1 MDMGFVFIVSWVMA
15 RCGKCPVVSWSWP
28 SFKIG
33 IDQVCIHLVAPDFQT
48 PKRDDQHKFAVSIGC
63 CFGSPPIPHCTDC
76 PWRVWTPWFE
86 LKSRVCA
93 IACLSWLVVWNGF
106 YFSYIGNNHPNWLVF
121 FRRGWNH
128 QPASVFM
135 FPSTWHGDMD
145 LSRGL
150 TPGTNVWISGDPGRY
165 TCHCSPTVHH
175 PLGAVCPEIAIG
187 GTAWRRPW
195 HLSTLKRGVRRD
207 VASSA
212 ADPQDVK
219 SVGIWRD
226 VKDYITSTLLFWP
239 SFRSLICFGVAWLS
253 SPTVLVA
260 KLVSRTAAGSSM
272 ESQCLTS
279 RCAVVV
285 FSLDV
290 YPKNMGYSGETFV
303 WCPMKLQGA
312 QGHPCVTGT
321 VILHTKRNTL
331 V

>member
-1 MDMGFVFIVSWVMA
+1 
-15 RCGKCPVVSWSWP
+15 
-28 SFKIG
+28 
-33 IDQVCIHLVAPDFQT
+33 
-48 PKRDDQHKFAVSIGC
+48 
-63 CFGSPPIPHCTDC
+63 
-76 PWRVWTPWFE
+76 
-86 LKSRVCA
+86 
-93 IACLSWLVVWNGF
+93 
-106 YFSYIGNNHPNWLVF
+106 
-121 FRRGWNH
+121 
-128 QPASVFM
+128 M
-135 FPSTWHGDMD
+135 FPPTWHGDMD

-150 TPGTNVWISGDPGRY
+150 TPGTSVWISGDPGWY

-239 SFRSLICFGVAWLS
+239 SFGSYDLFGVAWLP
-253 SPTVLVA
+253 SPTLLVA

-272 ESQCLTS
+272 ESPCLTS

-290 YPKNMGYSGETFV
+290 YPKNMGYNGETFV

-312 QGHPCVTGT
+312 QGHPWVTGT

-331 V
+331 VLKKNDRFQPSGYFALATVRWTHSGSTRLTICCLVLGLRQKAEHENSKVDSKYITNITTEDQIGHTHYPLVN